1 MTGITNEIKGL
12 RKEYEL
18 LLAVRENGYKWLSV
32 ARFKQREAQLVYQ
45 LKELKV
51 KAGICEWEQLPQNCG
66 GGKRGSAKYDP
77 NKFQRPVRQLR
88 EAAVPGAKSCG
99 GGL

>member
-1 MTGITNEIKGL
+1 MQGLTEEIKSL
-12 RKEYEL
+12 RQEYEL
-18 LLAVRENGYKWLSV
+18 LIAVRANGYKWLSV

-66 GGKRGSAKYDP
+66 GGKRGQAKYDR

-88 EAAVPGAKSCG
+88 EAAMPRAKSCG
-99 GGL
+99 GSL